1 MEDRLAV
8 MRLVRRQRWAWITD
22 VLRDTTHTE
31 SADEAAISLRA
42 EGGRRIK
49 NDTGY

>member
-22 VLRDTTHTE
+22 VLRDTMRIE

-49 NDTGY
+49 NDTRY

>member
-8 MRLVRRQRWAWITD
+8 MRMVRRQRWAWTTD
-22 VLRDTTHTE
+22 VLRDTMHIE
-31 SADEAAISLRA
+31 SAEEAASSLRV

-49 NDTGY
+49 NDTRY